1 MTAMTGQMYDALVG
15 HYRKPGTTTGDGE
28 LLLPEVQAPGST
40 RRCDLLRI
48 GMWAS
53 RGRTVDVHEIKVSR
67 ADWQRE
73 LDDPAKAEAW
83 WPYSSRFWIVAP
95 AGMIRPEELPDGWG
109 LMVPPARAGHRRF
122 KTIVEP
128 ALRTP
133 ALNMDFLA
141 LLINRVENLH
151 EAEVRRLAEAHG
163 RTVYDAVRRE
173 RERVATSVVSPD
185 VKDRLDFLGR
195 LEAAMGMRLDWW
207 SFGGDDTITSDQ
219 LAAALREYTRDHAAL
234 QRRAADLERMAGNLR
249 DAARRVLD
257 RLDEPKPRRRSA

>member
-1 MTAMTGQMYDALVG
+1 MITTQLYDALMG
-15 HYRKPGTTTGDGE
+15 HYRKPGTLNGDGE
-28 LLLPEVQAPGST
+28 LLLPEVQPPGST

-53 RGRTVDVHEIKVSR
+53 RGRTVDVHEIKTSR

-109 LMVPPARAGHRRF
+109 LMVPPARTGHRRF

-141 LLINRVENLH
+141 ILINRVENIH
-151 EAEVRRLAEAHG
+151 EAEIRRLLEAH
-163 RTVYDAVRRE
+163 RSEVFTAVRSE
-173 RERVATSVVSPD
+173 RERVGTTALAPD
-185 VKDRLDFLGR
+185 LKDRLEFLER
-195 LEAAMGMRLDWW
+195 LEKAIGMPLDRY
-207 SFGGDDTITSDQ
+207 SFGSGNRITSDE
-219 LAAALREYTRDHAAL
+219 LATALREYTRDHAAL
-234 QRRAADLERMAGNLR
+234 QRRAADLERMVGNLR
-249 DAARRVLD
+249 DAAGRVLG
-257 RLDEPKPRRRSA
+257 RLDEPKSRRRSA